1 MALSLIAFDTD
12 HIKSYV
18 FGTDKLKEIRGA
30 SSILDRLNRSDMKDV
45 ADKNHIE
52 AHLIYTNGG
61 SGLFLVD
68 TERAKEF
75 GERVQQRYREK
86 TSAGASV
93 TFALQELPDHI
104 KNSSVDKI
112 MAEDLGETLELLRY
126 KLRIAKNHTPDFIT
140 LPSHPF
146 IRPCSSC
153 GMVYAEEPS
162 EDPAEPDALYCA
174 SCQTKHAEDV
184 DVRKRIPG
192 MIRRI
197 IRREPLP
204 NEYLWDRILYYLDE
218 AKYTVLPNTERPADF
233 NEFRQFTEAKEYLGL
248 IYADANNMGLQI
260 ENYRELSKVK
270 EFAETVDISVH
281 RAMSLAIKEHLP
293 VEKPEKDDSLPL
305 FPFDILLVGGDDIM
319 LVTDAAKAMDV
330 ALSIAREFRRLT
342 KNQYTLS
349 VGVILAPIKYPFGL
363 LLKMAETTLKFAKK
377 AGADDR
383 TRTKQE
389 GVKEFDDT
397 RINFLTVAGSSRNDF
412 NAVYNSVYYTKDKD
426 KNEEFYASLRPYD
439 TDKLASLLDA
449 IRQGH
454 ALNLGRTKLHQVR
467 EAILKK
473 NLTTSVIEGLTVLRN
488 WREKQRDDVMKQV
501 YSMARRY
508 QSARSNQ
515 QDPGSLFPRVIF
527 PWFADGK
534 KEGRSVYRTSL
545 LDFVELYNFVSREG
559 LDESDE
565 S

>member
-18 FGTDKLKEIRGA
+18 F
-30 SSILDRLNRSDMKDV
+30 LNRSDMKDV

-153 GMVYAEEPS
+153 G
-162 EDPAEPDALYCA
+162 
-174 SCQTKHAEDV
+174 
-184 DVRKRIPG
+184 
-192 MIRRI
+192 
-197 IRREPLP
+197 
-204 NEYLWDRILYYLDE
+204 NRILYYLDE